1 MLRLLTLA
9 LLLTGSILA
18 QAAPNDMYP
27 LDSEAD
33 RERFQNLTKE
43 LRCPKCQ
50 NQNIADSN
58 APIAE
63 DMKNE
68 VYRMVRDGATDEEV
82 FEALVGRFGE
92 FVRYRPQLEP
102 RTVMLW
108 ATPAIVVLGG
118 VLIVIGVVV
127 RSRRNTE
134 GASSLT
140 DEQRQR
146 AEKILQ
152 TDESN
157 TTGNSGPR
165 T

>member
-1 MLRLLTLA
+1 MLRLLTLV
-9 LLLTGSILA
+9 LLLTGSVLL
-18 QAAPNDMYP
+18 QAATSDIYP
-27 LDSEAD
+27 LESEAD
-33 RERFQNLTKE
+33 RERFRDLTKE

-63 DMKNE
+63 DMKAE
-68 VYRMVRDGATDEEV
+68 VYRMVQEGATDEEV

-108 ATPAIVVLGG
+108 ATPAIVVFGG

-134 GASSLT
+134 GASTLT

-152 TDESN
+152 VDESDI
-157 TTGNSGPR
+157 TDDSDTR
-165 T
+165 A

>member
-1 MLRLLTLA
+1 MLRLLTLV
-9 LLLTGSILA
+9 LLLTGSMLI
-18 QAAPNDMYP
+18 QAATSDIYP
-27 LDSEAD
+27 LESEAD
-33 RERFQNLTKE
+33 RERFRDLTKE

-63 DMKNE
+63 DMKAE
-68 VYRMVRDGATDEEV
+68 VYRMVQEGATDEEV

-92 FVRYRPQLEP
+92 FVRYRPKLEP

-108 ATPAIVVLGG
+108 ATPAIVVFGG

-134 GASSLT
+134 GASTLT
-140 DEQRQR
+140 DEQRKR

-152 TDESN
+152 ADESDP
-157 TTGNSGPR
+157 TSDSGTR

>member
-1 MLRLLTLA
+1 MLRLQTLA
-9 LLLTGSILA
+9 LLLTGSLLA
-18 QAAPNDMYP
+18 QAATNDLYP

-33 RERFQNLTKE
+33 RERFRNLTKE

-63 DMKNE
+63 DMKDE
-68 VYRMVRDGATDEEV
+68 VYRMVREGATEEEV

-108 ATPAIVVLGG
+108 ATPAIVVFGG
-118 VLIVIGVVV
+118 VLMVIGVVV

-134 GASSLT
+134 GASSLS
-140 DEQRQR
+140 DEQRRR

-152 TDESN
+152 TDEPD
-157 TTGNSGPR
+157 TTGGSG
-165 T
+165 TGT

>member
-1 MLRLLTLA
+1 MIRLLTLA
-9 LLLTGSILA
+9 LMLTVSGLVFGATS
-18 QAAPNDMYP
+18 DVYP
-27 LDSEAD
+27 LESEAD
-33 RERFQNLTKE
+33 RERFRDLTKE

-68 VYRMVRDGATDEEV
+68 VYRMVREGATDEEV

-108 ATPAIVVLGG
+108 ATPAIVVFGG

-134 GASSLT
+134 GASALT
-140 DEQRQR
+140 DDQRLR
-146 AEKILQ
+146 AEKILRA
-152 TDESN
+152 DGAD
-157 TTGNSGPR
+157 TTGDAGPR

>member
-9 LLLTGSILA
+9 VLLTGSMLL
-18 QAAPNDMYP
+18 QAATSDVYP
-27 LDSEAD
+27 LDSEVD
-33 RERFQNLTKE
+33 RERFRSLTKE

-63 DMKNE
+63 DMKAE
-68 VYRMVRDGATDEEV
+68 VYRMVREGATDEEV

-102 RTVMLW
+102 RTIMLW
-108 ATPAIVVLGG
+108 ATPAIVVFGG
-118 VLIVIGVVV
+118 VLMVIGVVV
-127 RSRRNTE
+127 RSRRNSE

-140 DEQRQR
+140 DEQRQQ
-146 AEKILQ
+146 AEKLLQ
-152 TDESN
+152 TDESG
-157 TTGNSGPR
+157 TTSDSG
-165 T
+165 TKS